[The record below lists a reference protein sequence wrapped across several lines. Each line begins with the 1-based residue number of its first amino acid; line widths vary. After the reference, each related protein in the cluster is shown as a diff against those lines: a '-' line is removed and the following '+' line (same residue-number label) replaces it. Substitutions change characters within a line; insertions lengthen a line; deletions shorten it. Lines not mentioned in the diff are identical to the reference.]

1 MKRFALNKIKIA
13 KLVRIQEIKGGK
25 ATPNSASAD
34 LQVCVTD
41 DDCITENGMSCAEM
55 VCTNTSIDGQVVTDP
70 VPPLP

>member
-34 LQVCVTD
+34 LQACVTD
-41 DDCITENGMSCAEM
+41 ECVTENGMSCAEM
-55 VCTNTSIDGQVVTDP
+55 VCTNTSIDGQDVTDP
-70 VPPLP
+70 APLP